1 MPPVTTMK
9 PDHTVIL
16 LLIEHFSLSLWVC
29 RLQHL
34 GTLTYIRRMVHFLNV
49 GLISINCL
57 TIVFFVA
64 LVTRCKLKKSFIKMS
79 CSICDGYGTFKTP
92 SLSGVTCGEPRQKE

>member
-1 MPPVTTMK
+1 MPPVTTLK

-49 GLISINCL
+49 GLISINY
-57 TIVFFVA
+57 VFLSYYCV
-64 LVTRCKLKKSFIKMS
+64 LCSVCHEMQIEKKFYKDVM
-79 CSICDGYGTFKTP
+79 FN
-92 SLSGVTCGEPRQKE
+92 L